1 MKYKNEWKENSV
13 NQEFWKEVLIG
24 RTIVDLKF
32 DNNGLKYF
40 VLDNGEKVYPFD
52 NTILIQTENQEYVS
66 SFYDPGI
73 NFMNYSRLS
82 NEIKNLPND
91 IYISN
96 LKCTFDSST
105 IECQESKFLTI
116 NLSEIIRND

>member
-40 VLDNGEKVYPFD
+40 TLDNGEKVYPFD
-52 NTILIQTENQEYVS
+52 NTILIQTEN
-66 SFYDPGI
+66 
-73 NFMNYSRLS
+73 
-82 NEIKNLPND
+82 
-91 IYISN
+91 
-96 LKCTFDSST
+96 
-105 IECQESKFLTI
+105 
-116 NLSEIIRND
+116 